1 MSIPNSDYYEYR
13 DMIQRIVDRG
23 SKEALEDL
31 YKEIRAKYGMDDDL
45 IRLDKMY
52 NSKWRIL

>member
-1 MSIPNSDYYEYR
+1 MSIPRDDYYEYR

-23 SKEALEDL
+23 NKEALEDL

-45 IRLDKMY
+45 KQLDKMY
-52 NSKWRIL
+52 NSKWSIL